1 MATKKEM
8 DDLKRR
14 FISAETEEERN
25 EIGKEI
31 SAAIEQNAE
40 EVAAIT
46 LSQIIETNERAS
58 PRPISIKA
66 AVG

>member
-31 SAAIEQNAE
+31 SAAIERRGGRRDYPFTAQ
-40 EVAAIT
+40 
-46 LSQIIETNERAS
+46 
-58 PRPISIKA
+58 
-66 AVG
+66 

>member
-1 MATKKEM
+1 M

-46 LSQIIETNERAS
+46 LHSSKKRTNEHRTN
-58 PRPISIKA
+58 
-66 AVG
+66 

>member
-46 LSQIIETNERAS
+46 LSQIKGNERARTGRISAQS
-58 PRPISIKA
+58 P
-66 AVG
+66 

>member
-31 SAAIEQNAE
+31 SAAIEQNRSEDHPFAD
-40 EVAAIT
+40 
-46 LSQIIETNERAS
+46 QGNERARTGRISAQS
-58 PRPISIKA
+58 P
-66 AVG
+66 